1 MRLASHNGQR
11 LKNNTTILAQFQQA
25 QRPQRE
31 QNVTQNIAMNLPK
44 IIAL

>member
-1 MRLASHNGQR
+1 MRLASRNEQK
-11 LKNNTTILAQFQQA
+11 LKNNTTILTQFPQA